1 MANFTIK
8 YSYYNMSGK
17 LVLDMSG
24 ATEDFF
30 SDTAMIGIGSAVPGY
45 RFCLAV
51 NNAFDFSFVREPE
64 SDVEYRPAKDHVHF
78 FSLYQY
84 QEPYSSCK
92 HLLYKLQ
99 SEKKALLPEIKQLDY
114 LWLVS
119 GPTAEHDAHMLA
131 THLRTMPEIQLAQ
144 IIEPE
149 KLKNLNHLLI

>member
-1 MANFTIK
+1 
-8 YSYYNMSGK
+8 MSGK
-17 LVLDMSG
+17 LMLDMSG

-30 SDTAMIGIGSAVPGY
+30 SDTAMIGIGSAVPAY
-45 RFCLAV
+45 KFCLAV

-64 SDVEYRPAKDHVHF
+64 SDVEYRPAKDQVHF

-84 QEPYSSCK
+84 QEPHSSCK

-114 LWLVS
+114 LWLIS
-119 GPTAEHDAHMLA
+119 SPTADEEARVLA
-131 THLRTMPEIQLAQ
+131 AYLRNMPEIQLAQ

-149 KLKNLNHLLI
+149 RLKNLNHLLI